1 MSASVAASPA
11 IARSERRGLVPA
23 LLVAF
28 FLSGISGLIYQALW
42 LRLLAL
48 VFGVTVWAATT
59 VLASFMGGLAI
70 GSFLAGRIAD
80 RVGSPL
86 RWFAL
91 CELLVGATALASPLL
106 LDAVERAYAALYPSL
121 PQSLGAVTAVRFL
134 FASAVLLLPTTLMGA
149 TLPLIVKS
157 SLVSRGSLGERVS
170 VLYGTNTAGA
180 IAGTLLGGFYL
191 VGGIGIAASFQLAAA
206 LNALVALI
214 AFTVS
219 LGGARQEAEPAG
231 SVSATGTDRVD
242 DQPLPAPV
250 RRAILIVFVLSGFA
264 SLAQE
269 VIWFRLLI
277 LFQQV
282 TTYAFTVMLA
292 TFLAGIAAG
301 SYLVAPLM
309 RGRFDWVRGLAWL
322 EIAIGVVSL
331 LSLAAL
337 AATFQRIATVEAL
350 LGAALGDTLTL
361 LGLASFVAVF
371 PATLLMGVA
380 FPIGLRLWSAGDART
395 GSRVGLFY
403 SLNVLGSIGGAVAA
417 GFVLLPLLG
426 SRWSLVAV
434 AGVNVLGGLLLIAI
448 AGARRRDRSGDG
460 LAGARGTAA
469 SAARSALLPAAAA
482 LAAFALALYVLPDP
496 FDAVLAHRHRAESVL
511 WREEGV
517 QTTVS
522 VHRSAT
528 GDRVMFLDGWP
539 QASDNPGGVAV
550 HRLIGHLP
558 MVLHPD
564 PRDALVVGLGG
575 GATPG
580 AVALHRSTGVDV
592 VELSGS
598 VIRGSDWFR
607 HSNLDVLARPN
618 VRLRLDDG
626 RNHLLLGGRSY
637 DVITADLIWPL
648 HAGAGNLY
656 SAEYFRLAR
665 GALRDDGLMLQWI
678 GSRSATQYRLVTR
691 TFQSVFPDT
700 TLWFNGILM
709 VGAKK
714 PLRIDRAAFERKLQD
729 AVLRESLASVS
740 INDFA
745 SLLGMYRAGPEELAA
760 FVGPGPILTDDRPMV
775 EYYRSLPRDEPPADL
790 RGLQGKPDGLVR

>member
-1 MSASVAASPA
+1 MSVSVATSPA
-11 IARSERRGLVPA
+11 IARRGRRYLVPA
-23 LLVAF
+23 LLLAF

-106 LDAVERAYAALYPSL
+106 LAGVERAYAALYPSL
-121 PQSLGAVTAVRFL
+121 PQSLGALTAVRFL

-149 TLPLIVKS
+149 TLPLVVKS
-157 SLVSRGSLGERVS
+157 SLVSRGGLGERVS

-180 IAGTLLGGFYL
+180 IVGTLLGGFYL

-206 LNALVALI
+206 LNVAVALI
-214 AFTVS
+214 AFAAS
-219 LGGARQEAEPAG
+219 LDAASREDEPERA
-231 SVSATGTDRVD
+231 VPTAGTDHPD
-242 DQPLPAPV
+242 DEPLPIAV

-264 SLAQE
+264 ALAQE

-282 TTYAFTVMLA
+282 STYAFTVMLA

-309 RGRFDWVRGLAWL
+309 RRRLDWVRGLAWL
-322 EIAIGVVSL
+322 EVAIGVVSL
-331 LSLAAL
+331 LSLVALTAAFRRV
-337 AATFQRIATVEAL
+337 ATLEAL
-350 LGAALGDTLTL
+350 LGFALGDTLLL
-361 LGLASFVAVF
+361 LGLASFLAIF
-371 PATLLMGVA
+371 PATLLMGIA
-380 FPIGLRLWSAGDART
+380 FPIGLRLWSAGGTGT

-434 AGVNVLGGLLLIAI
+434 SAVSVLGGLLLLAV
-448 AGARRRDRSGDG
+448 AGHRERPGPSRRGAAAPSTARP
-460 LAGARGTAA
+460 AA
-469 SAARSALLPAAAA
+469 TVLLPAAGA
-482 LAAFALALYVLPDP
+482 LAAFALALSVLPDP
-496 FDAVLAHRHRAESVL
+496 FDAVLAHRHPGESVL

-522 VHRSAT
+522 VHRSTT

-558 MVLHPD
+558 MVLHPE

-580 AVALHRSTGVDV
+580 AVALHRSTNVDV

-598 VIRGSDWFR
+598 VIRGSEWFR

-678 GSRSATQYRLVTR
+678 GSRSATQYRLITR

-700 TLWFNGILM
+700 TLWFNGTLM

-714 PLRIDRAAFERKLQD
+714 PLRIDRAAYERKVQD
-729 AVLRESLASVS
+729 PVLRASLASVS
-740 INDFA
+740 INDFG

-760 FVGPGPILTDDRPMV
+760 FVGPGPILTDDHPMV
-775 EYYRSLPRDEPPADL
+775 EYYRSLPRDEAPADL
-790 RGLQGKPDGLVR
+790 RGLRGDPQRHVR